1 MGRQTKQVSQWPF
14 QCGFSGVLQG
24 LSSHAAIERSALSLP
39 THPFSQGLWEPHKS
53 SFLQPN
59 VIGTRRWVKN
69 RGRQEQMER
78 EKRRDTY
85 AQMHRL
91 DHRGPIPSKKGEKKG
106 KKKKTNKVRRQW
118 QRAPAELLT
127 CLCAAQ
133 SHPSSSAA
141 GDLQAQ
147 TIWEGLVHL
156 YTGVSAA
163 PCTNTSSPPNS
174 KSQFGNILRC

>member
-1 MGRQTKQVSQWPF
+1 MAFPVWILWCLTRVEFPCSYRA
-14 QCGFSGVLQG
+14 
-24 LSSHAAIERSALSLP
+24 LSSLV
-39 THPFSQGLWEPHKS
+39 THPPIFSRLVGATQELFPSAKCNWNSSLGKKQGEA
-53 SFLQPN
+53 
-59 VIGTRRWVKN
+59 GTN
-69 RGRQEQMER
+69 GER
-78 EKRRDTY
+78 EKERHVCTN
-85 AQMHRL
+85 AQAGSQRPYSL
-91 DHRGPIPSKKGEKKG
+91 KERG
-106 KKKKTNKVRRQW
+106 KKRKEKKTNKVRRQW